1 MTTAT
6 SNHPLML
13 NKVTGRMDLHPRI
26 EQLTQ
31 RIEPL
36 RRDLLHHSIYERLN
50 SISAL
55 RRFMEHHIYAVWDF
69 MSLLKSLQ
77 RQLTCVNVPWVPVAN
92 ATHARLVNEIVLA
105 EESDEDGEGG
115 FASHFELYYRS
126 MQHCGADTQGIDAL
140 ISQLRS
146 GADLEC
152 AITAAAMPDS
162 ARQFVRC
169 TMSLIASGDPCRIAA
184 AFTFGR
190 EDLLPDVF
198 QQIVEQLDVD
208 DHRLLSP
215 FRYYL
220 NRHIELD
227 GDEHGPM
234 AQRLVIELCGDDKA
248 KWMRAEQAAVDSLI
262 ARKKLWD
269 EMLKA

>member
-1 MTTAT
+1 MFSLI
-6 SNHPLML
+6 SNEA
-13 NKVTGRMDLHPRI
+13 TGRMALHPRI

-36 RRDLLHHSIYERLN
+36 RRALLDHAIYGRLN
-50 SISAL
+50 SVVAMQH
-55 RRFMEHHIYAVWDF
+55 FMEHHVYAVWDF

-77 RQLTCVNVPWVPVAN
+77 QRLSCVNVPWIPVAN
-92 ATHARLVNEIVLA
+92 ATQARLVNEIVLA
-105 EESDEDGEGG
+105 EETDEDGEGG
-115 FASHFELYYRS
+115 FASHFELYHRS
-126 MQHCGADTQGIDAL
+126 MQHCGANTEGIDAL

-152 AITAAAMPDS
+152 AMTAAVMPDS
-162 ARQFVRC
+162 AREFVRC
-169 TMSLIASGDPCRIAA
+169 TMSTIASGDPCQIAS

-198 QQIVEQLDVD
+198 QQIVEGLDAD
-208 DHRLLSP
+208 DDRLLSP

-220 NRHIELD
+220 DRHIELD

-234 AQRLVIELCGDDKA
+234 AQRLVIELCGDNEA
-248 KWMRAEQAAVDSLI
+248 NWMRAEQAAIDSLI

-269 EMLKA
+269 GMLQV

>member
-1 MTTAT
+1 
-6 SNHPLML
+6 ML
-13 NKVTGRMDLHPRI
+13 NEVIGQTSLPPRM
-26 EQLTQ
+26 EQLLQ

-36 RRDLLHHSIYERLN
+36 RRELLNHAIYVRLSSID
-50 SISAL
+50 AL
-55 RRFMEHHIYAVWDF
+55 RRFMEHHVYAVWDF

-77 RQLTCVNVPWVPVAN
+77 QQLSCVNVPWVPVAN
-92 ATHARLVNEIVLA
+92 AAHARLVHEIVLA

-115 FASHFELYYRS
+115 YASHFELYHRS
-126 MQHCGADTQGIDAL
+126 MQCCGASTEGIDAL

-146 GADLEC
+146 GANLEC
-152 AITAAAMPDS
+152 AITTAAMPES

-169 TMSLIASGDPCRIAA
+169 TMSIIASGDPCQIAA

-198 QQIVEQLDVD
+198 GQIVEQLDAD
-208 DHRLLSP
+208 DYRQLTP

-234 AQRLVIELCGDDKA
+234 AQRLVIELCGDDEA
-248 KWMRAEQAAVDSLI
+248 KWMRAEQAAIDSLI

-269 EMLKA
+269 DMLQV